1 MCIRNSLDLVE
12 SIVSIVV
19 TFVKGKEKLVA
30 KYDAADNRFLTVHIL
45 SNKYYSDRDFQEV
58 WELYKKYESKNLR
71 KVSAVRRQNDIA
83 TARELNA

>member
-12 SIVSIVV
+12 NIVSIVV

-45 SNKYYSDRDFQEV
+45 SNKYYSDSDFQEV

-71 KVSAVRRQNDIA
+71 KVSTICKQNDIT